1 MADTKI
7 SALPAASAVADAN
20 ELPINE
26 AGTTKK
32 ITALQLLAYSG
43 DSIQNASVTDQTI
56 SATTAYVT
64 NSNLAVPVGKLRIKT
79 VFRWRIQV
87 TKTAAGTT
95 AGCAVLVKLGTLGT
109 TGDATILTFT
119 FGTPTGAVDRAM
131 IDVEV
136 IIRGPL
142 SASCIATGSA
152 RLTHDLQITGFSTLP
167 CECKQAT
174 SGTFDAT
181 TANLIAGLTI
191 TTTTSSA
198 WTVTGVT
205 AEAKYL

>member
-79 VFRWRIQV
+79 VLRWRIMV
-87 TKTAAGTT
+87 TKTAAGST

-119 FGTPTGAVDRAM
+119 FGTPTGVVDTAV
-131 IDVEV
+131 IDVTV

-142 SASCIATGSA
+142 SASCIATGVA
-152 RLTHDLQITGFSTLP
+152 RLTHQLDATGFSTLHT
-167 CECKQAT
+167 EVKQVT
-174 SGTFDAT
+174 SSTFDAT
-181 TANLIAGLTI
+181 TANLIAGLSI

-198 WTVTGVT
+198 WTITGIT
-205 AEAKYL
+205 GEAKYL

>member
-1 MADTKI
+1 LPDTKI

-20 ELPINE
+20 EIPINE

-43 DSIQNASVTDQTI
+43 DSLQNASVADQVI

-64 NSNLAVPVGKLRIKT
+64 NSNLPVPVGKLRIKT
-79 VFRWRIQV
+79 VFRWRIIV

-119 FGTPTGAVDRAM
+119 FGTPTGVVDAAV

-142 SASCIATGSA
+142 SASCIATGVA
-152 RLTHDLQITGFSTLP
+152 RLTHNLDATGFSTLHT
-167 CECKQAT
+167 EVKAVT

-181 TANLIAGLTI
+181 TASLIAGLTI

-198 WTVTGVT
+198 WTVTGIT
-205 AEAKYL
+205 GEAKNL